1 MAQALNTLP
10 SLDVPPAE
18 LLLVLIV
25 AYILLIGPIS
35 YLVLR
40 RVDRRELAWVT
51 APLLIVTFSACSYGI
66 GRSIKGS
73 DVIVNQVAVIR
84 TTPAGMALAETFAGV
99 FSPDRATYDL
109 TVDAD
114 ALLGAIDTSSFDGIP
129 RATSSV
135 VVEQGQPAHLRDLS
149 ISAFGFAGVQA
160 SGLVAAEPSLV
171 VTWES
176 REGAIIGTVTNV
188 SDAEVVD
195 VAYISSSG
203 GERVGNLGPG
213 ASAEFSPAADNFSG
227 SSASDQVYGFG
238 GFNDGTDEQRLVALR
253 RQVIDA
259 LVGYGGWGGVD
270 LGAVSGRGPYVIGWR
285 TDEGPMPVTVE
296 NTSARRHTAVVEVV
310 AAAPTIG
317 SGEVRVRPHQMSV
330 TLTDTE
336 GDVAGGFDAGSVII
350 NDGSATF
357 TIGLP
362 LAAAGLVPTSVDIVV
377 GPDPTVVI
385 GNPGDFVGFWPD
397 GFTIEVR
404 NATTGEWTLLG
415 GLNDATAFDI
425 EDPASVLGPTGLI
438 DVRISGQTDPNFGQ
452 SGVFVSATVDGVLDR

>member
-1 MAQALNTLP
+1 
-10 SLDVPPAE
+10 
-18 LLLVLIV
+18 
-25 AYILLIGPIS
+25 
-35 YLVLR
+35 
-40 RVDRRELAWVT
+40 
-51 APLLIVTFSACSYGI
+51 
-66 GRSIKGS
+66 
-73 DVIVNQVAVIR
+73 
-84 TTPAGMALAETFAGV
+84 
-99 FSPDRATYDL
+99 
-109 TVDAD
+109 
-114 ALLGAIDTSSFDGIP
+114 
-129 RATSSV
+129 
-135 VVEQGQPAHLRDLS
+135 
-149 ISAFGFAGVQA
+149 
-160 SGLVAAEPSLV
+160 
-171 VTWES
+171 
-176 REGAIIGTVTNV
+176 
-188 SDAEVVD
+188 
-195 VAYISSSG
+195 
-203 GERVGNLGPG
+203 
-213 ASAEFSPAADNFSG
+213 
-227 SSASDQVYGFG
+227 
-238 GFNDGTDEQRLVALR
+238 
-253 RQVIDA
+253 
-259 LVGYGGWGGVD
+259 
-270 LGAVSGRGPYVIGWR
+270 
-285 TDEGPMPVTVE
+285 MPVTVD